1 MELPIPRQVGLSEE
15 EYTLFANLVYSLS
28 GINLGD
34 NKKEMVKARLMK
46 RMRVHGFTSYRQYY
60 DFVLHDSSG
69 EEIQYLLNAISTN
82 VTSFFREMRHFDF
95 MTQTALPEIVER
107 KRRERSNK
115 IRIWSSASSTGE
127 EIYSILMTVMD
138 FLGAGHSWDVKI
150 LGTDISTQALQVAQQ
165 GAYYADKVKGVPLRS
180 LDRYFDKIKS
190 QDGIVFRVKE
200 QFRRMTVFGKLNL
213 MRESYPFQGKFD
225 IIFCRNVMIYFDKQ
239 TQHNLVMR
247 LCRYLDED
255 GYLLI
260 GHSES
265 LMGADL
271 PLKNVSTAIYKKT
284 SSVNLSKRISLNPR

>member
-1 MELPIPRQVGLSEE
+1 
-15 EYTLFANLVYSLS
+15 
-28 GINLGD
+28 
-34 NKKEMVKARLMK
+34 
-46 RMRVHGFTSYRQYY
+46 
-60 DFVLHDSSG
+60 
-69 EEIQYLLNAISTN
+69 
-82 VTSFFREMRHFDF
+82 
-95 MTQTALPEIVER
+95 
-107 KRRERSNK
+107 
-115 IRIWSSASSTGE
+115 
-127 EIYSILMTVMD
+127 
-138 FLGAGHSWDVKI
+138 
-150 LGTDISTQALQVAQQ
+150 
-165 GAYYADKVKGVPLRS
+165 
-180 LDRYFDKIKS
+180 
-190 QDGIVFRVKE
+190 
-200 QFRRMTVFGKLNL
+200 MTVFGKLNL